1 MDGRRGCHLGTCPYQ
16 KLHREQP
23 PTAWHQARERA
34 TPETETRVT
43 PSLWT
48 TEVRGCTTAG
58 VRASTPGQTAPRA
71 TVRRRD
77 VRSGDANRRRVGL
90 KRSRRR
96 MALEQPAGRAHPCP
110 VRGEFAT
117 RDSTRGSASGGGAT
131 SARST
136 RQRDRDTP
144 VGGSQSHVQRT
155 DSARENEAPSA
166 LLRCPSV
173 AREADDP
180 IRRLHH
186 DPG

>member
-1 MDGRRGCHLGTCPYQ
+1 MAGQVSRFRAILSRGRGALRSARQTWGRSHGAGDERRLSIPTCPYQ
-16 KLHREQP
+16 KLHLHREKP
-23 PTAWHQARERA
+23 PTACHQAREHA

-90 KRSRRR
+90 GRSRRR

-117 RDSTRGSASGGGAT
+117 RDSTRGSAAGGGAT

-136 RQRDRDTP
+136 R
-144 VGGSQSHVQRT
+144 
-155 DSARENEAPSA
+155 
-166 LLRCPSV
+166 
-173 AREADDP
+173 
-180 IRRLHH
+180 
-186 DPG
+186 

>member
-1 MDGRRGCHLGTCPYQ
+1 MLPRRQQLDHKRPPHASPNGSGSALGPAVSCRAAGCPYQ
-16 KLHREQP
+16 KLHLHREKP
-23 PTAWHQARERA
+23 PPACHQAREHA

-90 KRSRRR
+90 GRSRRR

-117 RDSTRGSASGGGAT
+117 RDSTRGSAAGGGAT

-136 RQRDRDTP
+136 R
-144 VGGSQSHVQRT
+144 
-155 DSARENEAPSA
+155 
-166 LLRCPSV
+166 
-173 AREADDP
+173 
-180 IRRLHH
+180 
-186 DPG
+186 